1 MKFGIK
7 LGKVEIEGIKL
18 ENIEINTEYSIAETS
33 GAYKLIRQII
43 KDAPETMSELATAFI
58 AFEETNKQVN
68 DYLKA
73 EEIKE
78 GLVNNAKKAMA
89 KAMKSVD

>member
-18 ENIEINTEYSIAETS
+18 ENIEINTECSIAETS
-33 GAYKLIRQII
+33 GAYKLVRQII

-68 DYLKA
+68 DYLKD

-78 GLVNNAKKAMA
+78 GLVNNAKEAIV